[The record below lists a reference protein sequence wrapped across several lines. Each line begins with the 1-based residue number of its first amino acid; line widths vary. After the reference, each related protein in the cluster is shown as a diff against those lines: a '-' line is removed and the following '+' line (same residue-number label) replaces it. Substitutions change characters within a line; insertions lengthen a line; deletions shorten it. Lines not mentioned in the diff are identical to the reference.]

1 MEKIFCCFLLC
12 SAVFCGGAD
21 TPVAHSVKFVSHQ
34 GERFD
39 APIHSAPAYRLAM
52 ERKADLMKLD
62 VHYTRDAVPV
72 LSHDSTL
79 QRTMGWNV
87 WIRRKTL
94 KELKEKGR
102 FLPVGG
108 YKGEKIMTLAE
119 GLAIVKDCPQFWLD
133 TKTFPIAPEFGWK
146 KGSCL
151 EVALKEF
158 EKAGIDRSRVILAT
172 FNEKALLYAQKH
184 HPDLRRIKHI
194 DIRRKADGIIYINF
208 APFKIKTTEKLA
220 EYLLKEKERL
230 GLWGMNLMRNAFAE
244 NLLTPEIMNKLQQAG
259 LWCSIWFVNNP
270 IDATYFSM
278 YGADAFVTDKIEMVR
293 PFCRQREK
301 SRK

>member
-72 LSHDSTL
+72 LSHDGTL
-79 QRTMGWNV
+79 KRTMNWNV
-87 WIRRKTL
+87 RIKDKTL
-94 KELKEKGR
+94 EELKAKGR
-102 FLPVGG
+102 FVQVGG
-108 YKGEKIMTLAE
+108 YKGERIMTLQE
-119 GLAIVKDCPQFWLD
+119 GLAIVRECPEFWLD
-133 TKTFPIAPEFGWK
+133 TKTFPKAPEFGWK

-151 EVALKEF
+151 EVCLQEF
-158 EKAGIDRSRVILAT
+158 EKAGISRNRIILAT
-172 FNEKALLYAQKH
+172 FNDKSILYAKENI
-184 HPDLRRIKHI
+184 PELRRIKHI
-194 DIRRKADGIIYINF
+194 YIKQISDGCIEINF
-208 APFKIKTTEKLA
+208 HPGKLKNA
-220 EYLLKEKERL
+220 KNIVSCLLKEKERL
-230 GLWGMNLMRNAFAE
+230 GLWGMNLPRNAFAQG
-244 NLLTPEIMNKLQQAG
+244 LLTPVDLKKLRDAG